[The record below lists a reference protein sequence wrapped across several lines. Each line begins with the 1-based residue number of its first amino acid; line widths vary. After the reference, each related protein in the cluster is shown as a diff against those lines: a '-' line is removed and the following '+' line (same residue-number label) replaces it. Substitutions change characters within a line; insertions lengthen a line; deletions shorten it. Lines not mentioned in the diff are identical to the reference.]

1 MPNKSY
7 SIEHNNISD
16 ILHWI
21 DKGTI
26 GIPEMQRP
34 FVWSTTQVR
43 DLIDSLYR
51 GYPIGFIVTWQ
62 NPDADLKMGDKGQN
76 KEIIIDGQQRITA
89 LSAALKGKEIVDDK
103 YLKKR
108 IYISL
113 TLLQKNLPLEVL
125 QLLKTLNGFLI
136 SQFLVNLILMSLN
149 MLLIIVKD

>member
-62 NPDADLKMGDKGQN
+62 NPHA
-76 KEIIIDGQQRITA
+76 
-89 LSAALKGKEIVDDK
+89 S
-103 YLKKR
+103 
-108 IYISL
+108 
-113 TLLQKNLPLEVL
+113 
-125 QLLKTLNGFLI
+125 
-136 SQFLVNLILMSLN
+136 
-149 MLLIIVKD
+149 